1 METAMTPYNRPR
13 IIGYGLLVLLC
24 ALLLT
29 GCGLFPARFDGQEH
43 GMIVNVHV
51 ISQDDAVCNSRDSA
65 YLAAQT
71 MYQDARWAWNYGRHQ
86 PDNAPMATM
95 TANLMAMTRELDDR
109 YKKGDSVSATYCR
122 LKFKNIHQ
130 ATDTILKVS
139 ARRPRL

>member
-1 METAMTPYNRPR
+1 MTPYNRRR
-13 IIGYGLLVLLC
+13 IIGYSLLALLC
-24 ALLLT
+24 LLLLS
-29 GCGLFPARFDGQEH
+29 GCGLLPSRFDGQEH
-43 GMIVNVHV
+43 AMIVNVHV

-71 MYQDARWAWNYGRHQ
+71 MYQDARWAWNYGRDL
-86 PDNAPMATM
+86 PNNEKMAAM
-95 TANLMAMTRELDDR
+95 TANLMAITRELDDR
-109 YKKGDSVSATYCR
+109 YKKGDAVSATYCR